1 MINATSIDLIRKY
14 IYFSN
19 FLMVV
24 LTKLPLM
31 VLRNDKMDDEQQRI
45 ILITD

>member
-1 MINATSIDLIRKY
+1 
-14 IYFSN
+14 
-19 FLMVV
+19 MVV

-45 ILITD
+45 ILITDWRTKIFFPLYIESEINNIN